1 MLGELG
7 HLSGNSL
14 NLIIKKMMK
23 NNNITSRL
31 LELFLRMLPKYV
43 LRSFSNFGEITI
55 IVSNKGILSVLL
67 FLKNHSHYQFKV
79 LCDVTAVDYLN
90 RTSRFEVVYN
100 LISIRYNTRIRVKT
114 FVNELTSIDSVSSIF
129 PSSSWYE
136 REVWDLYGIWFNNHK
151 DLRRILTDYGFEGFP
166 IRKDFPLTGYTESRY
181 DVEKRCVVSEPLE
194 LSQEFRTFNL
204 KNPWV
209 SAKNIKHSLF

>member
-1 MLGELG
+1 
-7 HLSGNSL
+7 
-14 NLIIKKMMK
+14 MMI

-43 LRSFSNFGEITI
+43 LRSFSNLGEITI
-55 IVSNKGILSVLL
+55 IVSNKGILTVLL

-181 DVEKRCVVSEPLE
+181 DVEKKCVVSEPLE